1 MRELG
6 ALDAAHG
13 SRAEDVCFFFFLEGA
28 YAALQHQGCPDLVAS
43 SRANESVSGC
53 HW

>member
-13 SRAEDVCFFFFLEGA
+13 SRAEDVWFVLEAA
-28 YAALQHQGCPDLVAS
+28 YAALQHQGCPDMVAS
-43 SRANESVSGC
+43 SWATESVSVC
-53 HW
+53 HR